1 MQHQRHATGEH
12 RGRGLIQQ
20 PCGELLRW
28 LTRTGYSG
36 YVVLEVS
43 THRAP
48 TLADRQADL
57 AESLQFARQHL
68 ASGPAWTAQD

>member
-1 MQHQRHATGEH
+1 
-12 RGRGLIQQ
+12 
-20 PCGELLRW
+20 
-28 LTRTGYSG
+28 
-36 YVVLEVS
+36 VVLEVS

-68 ASGPAWTAQD
+68 ASGPAWTVQD